1 MIQFIYADGSTV
13 WGKAKPGIPVS
24 YVAGIYGEKGM
35 RVVVTRR
42 AIDFKRFHVGPGEKC
57 LIVPDLRVEEPVAW
71 NAIPFILRKAYDH
84 VNKRVAPHNNCGVCR
99 ACCTTLY
106 INDGNFVKN
115 SHQPCQHLCETGCKR
130 YVARPT
136 PCKNFQCLWLKS
148 QAGNDPMTPDLRPD
162 QCGVIFTPSTN
173 DSADLGVFEVHP
185 MRGREMTAKARA
197 WIDAEQARGGKAYL
211 VTHYHGEK
219 P

>member
-42 AIDFKRFHVGPGEKC
+42 AIDFKRYHVGPGEKC

-71 NAIPFILRKAYDH
+71 NALPFVIQHTFDC
-84 VNKRVAPHNNCGVCR
+84 VNKHVAAKNHCGECR

-106 INDGNFVKN
+106 IATDKFTKP
-115 SHQPCQHLCETGCKR
+115 SHQPCTHLGERGCKI
-130 YVARPT
+130 YAARPRE
-136 PCKNFQCLWLKS
+136 CQGFECLWLKS
-148 QAGNDPMTPDLRPD
+148 QRGNDPMSPDLRPD
-162 QCGVIFTPSTN
+162 QCGVIFTPSSN
-173 DSADLGVFEVHP
+173 DPADLALFEVHP